1 MTLGKSLGYRVMIFI
16 FKTISTTL
24 PQMSIL
30 LAKRL
35 SHGKMR
41 HLIKSLPT
49 VEERRRKI
57 QTWILNA
64 FCSSPSCF
72 SVRDST
78 SWKIKWYIYVA
89 FFLFSI
95 NYPRLTSMALCIWG
109 WPWSPDPPASASLVP
124 VCASLFSGQFYFLK
138 DRNIFGKIN
147 MHAHCFC
154 VFFPQL
160 FIQWVVD
167 TWNTGINAPLQKKAA
182 WNLPGSSE
190 ELSNTSSGY
199 WCRVWKA
206 LNMFF

>member
-16 FKTISTTL
+16 FKTVSTTL

-64 FCSSPSCF
+64 FFNSPSCF

-138 DRNIFGKIN
+138 DRKYIRQNKY
-147 MHAHCFC
+147 ACTLLLCF
-154 VFFPQL
+154 
-160 FIQWVVD
+160 
-167 TWNTGINAPLQKKAA
+167 
-182 WNLPGSSE
+182 LPSAIHSVSSRH
-190 ELSNTSSGY
+190 LKH
-199 WCRVWKA
+199 RH
-206 LNMFF
+206 